1 VGSITVV
8 GITRPVSTTYSG
20 IGESLGDT
28 WGYTLY
34 QFASNP
40 ETATY
45 WTIAD
50 INAAEFGIREEA

>member
-1 VGSITVV
+1 
-8 GITRPVSTTYSG
+8 
-20 IGESLGDT
+20 
-28 WGYTLY
+28 LY